1 MQWFKGI
8 FLLIITNLLIFFTLA
23 ITGTILINFVL
34 PNFGIDLRGSVAT
47 HEFAWAMIFGFGGA
61 FISLFMSK
69 WMAKRGM
76 RMQQITDPSTPKEKI
91 VYNTVAELAQREGI
105 KMPEV
110 WVYWDDVP
118 NAFAT
123 GPTRNNAMVAVSSG
137 LAMNLTDDELKA
149 VVAHEVGHVSNG
161 DMMATTLLQGLMNT
175 FVYFIARMISR
186 PLMERNHLMGFVV
199 YMVLQFVLSILAMI
213 PICWFSRRREFRADA
228 YAASVVGPTAMAS
241 ALRKIEALS
250 QQTLTSE
257 HREEGMSEDAL
268 ATMKIHGQSKG
279 IAHLFSTHPP
289 TEARIAALRALPE
302 K

>member
-1 MQWFKGI
+1 
-8 FLLIITNLLIFFTLA
+8 
-23 ITGTILINFVL
+23 
-34 PNFGIDLRGSVAT
+34 
-47 HEFAWAMIFGFGGA
+47 
-61 FISLFMSK
+61 
-69 WMAKRGM
+69 
-76 RMQQITDPSTPKEKI
+76 
-91 VYNTVAELAQREGI
+91 
-105 KMPEV
+105 
-110 WVYWDDVP
+110 
-118 NAFAT
+118 
-123 GPTRNNAMVAVSSG
+123 
-137 LAMNLTDDELKA
+137 
-149 VVAHEVGHVSNG
+149 
-161 DMMATTLLQGLMNT
+161 
-175 FVYFIARMISR
+175 
-186 PLMERNHLMGFVV
+186 MGFVV